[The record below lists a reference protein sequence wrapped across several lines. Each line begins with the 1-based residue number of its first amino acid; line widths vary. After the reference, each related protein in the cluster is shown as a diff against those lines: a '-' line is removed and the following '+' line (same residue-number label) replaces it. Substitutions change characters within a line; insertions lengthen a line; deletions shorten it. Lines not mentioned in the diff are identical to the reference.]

1 MGRWFLPL
9 FVTLVRMSLSL
20 PSLTAVW
27 RTADQKK
34 RKNTN
39 MQKGYIWRY
48 SKIRISNHVNAFLY
62 PLKIQKYK
70 ETQKCGC
77 FSPPPSHSCLERS
90 RTALTKT
97 SPALSS
103 SHLPASSVVIVGI
116 SEICSTS
123 PNILEWNL
131 YRFTKNFL
139 VIRRSDVQFD
149 WNYGQVSGQ
158 SVFAISTAFNRYPWV
173 CSAGSHYWKY
183 VGMDIL
189 PNLPQVVKWVG
200 EAGAHPSHPIIC
212 PPTNPSLWHLPILVS
227 PLHFCLFLFNS
238 FSDWIVPCAC
248 LDLTSPMSI
257 ALFHLKKNIWAL
269 LPWLSTDQKCFHM
282 WATER
287 KTQLFNWN
295 RPSITKCSEPS
306 RPLSRRQRDVLGWMR

>member
-1 MGRWFLPL
+1 M
-9 FVTLVRMSLSL
+9 
-20 PSLTAVW
+20 
-27 RTADQKK
+27 D
-34 RKNTN
+34 
-39 MQKGYIWRY
+39 
-48 SKIRISNHVNAFLY
+48 AFL
-62 PLKIQKYK
+62 
-70 ETQKCGC
+70 
-77 FSPPPSHSCLERS
+77 PPPSHSCLERS

-158 SVFAISTAFNRYPWV
+158 SVFARSTAFNRYPWV

-269 LPWLSTDQKCFHM
+269 LPWLSTDQKCFHT

-287 KTQLFNWN
+287 KPNFSIGTDPQLQNAPSQVDHFRGVKGRSGVDEINMAANKDPGRVCPFLFDFHHFLGRERGRERGRATYSIYIQKTKQGGRSFMALVTCTVHVLNTQ
-295 RPSITKCSEPS
+295 C
-306 RPLSRRQRDVLGWMR
+306 